1 MTEKAKLVYEDEN
14 FGQKV
19 TLEFSSGA
27 DIYEFMQEVQKLALA
42 IGYHPNTVEDGFLAI
57 TEEIESTREKDA
69 ENE

>member
-1 MTEKAKLVYEDEN
+1 MIEKAKLIYEDEN

-42 IGYHPNTVEDGFLAI
+42 IGYHPKTVEDGFLAVA
-57 TEEIESTREKDA
+57 EEIESTREKDA

>member
-42 IGYHPNTVEDGFLAI
+42 IGYHPNRVEDGFLAVA
-57 TEEIESTREKDA
+57 EEVESTREKDA
-69 ENE
+69 KNE